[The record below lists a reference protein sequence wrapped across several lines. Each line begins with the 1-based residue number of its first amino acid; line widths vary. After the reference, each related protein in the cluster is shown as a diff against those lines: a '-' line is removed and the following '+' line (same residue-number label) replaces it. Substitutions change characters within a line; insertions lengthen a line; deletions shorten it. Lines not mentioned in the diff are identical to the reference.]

1 MAGIEAAEEMTSDQ
15 LDAMAGGDLLKN
27 EVDFKRRTKYYY
39 THRFDADLYLNV
51 RILFPKAGY
60 FSQVRN
66 TKKSS
71 QRLKEA
77 LSEHDLAVA
86 LCLLMAQQKHCV
98 VYRETDK
105 SHLKLVGKYRVSETF
120 MLKLSIGLSGGLF
133 DNLAFSSR
141 GNRQIVRSVPRYAGT
156 IRYVPGIHHDGRR
169 IRRTFTLHSLDAPGQ
184 SYTRGR
190 RVFPGEADVCTRH
203 KRKRATCVF
212 LIENFR
218 N

>member
-27 EVDFKRRTKYYY
+27 EVNCSSCMNMQYRYITLMQINIKT
-39 THRFDADLYLNV
+39 
-51 RILFPKAGY
+51 ILLKAGY

-77 LSEHDLAVA
+77 LAEQDLAVA

-105 SHLKLVGKYRVSETF
+105 SHLKLVGK
-120 MLKLSIGLSGGLF
+120 
-133 DNLAFSSR
+133 
-141 GNRQIVRSVPRYAGT
+141 
-156 IRYVPGIHHDGRR
+156 
-169 IRRTFTLHSLDAPGQ
+169 
-184 SYTRGR
+184 
-190 RVFPGEADVCTRH
+190 
-203 KRKRATCVF
+203 
-212 LIENFR
+212 
-218 N
+218 